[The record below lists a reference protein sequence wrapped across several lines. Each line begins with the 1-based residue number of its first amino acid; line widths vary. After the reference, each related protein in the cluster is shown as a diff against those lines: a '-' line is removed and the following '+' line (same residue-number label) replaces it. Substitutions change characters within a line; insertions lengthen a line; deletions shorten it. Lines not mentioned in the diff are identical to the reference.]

1 MRVHHL
7 NCGTM
12 CPLAGGAI
20 GSGTGLRRG
29 LMVCHCLVVETPR
42 DGLVL
47 VDTGWGTS
55 ECRDPS
61 LLPGYFRRLT
71 GPTLSLAETAVEQ
84 LPRLGFTAADVRH
97 VVVTHLDLDHAG
109 GLVDF
114 PRATVHLHQR
124 ELDAAT
130 ARATR
135 AERKRYLP
143 HQWAHQPRWSPVA
156 ETGDTWRDLP
166 AARKLPGLDAD
177 IALLPMH
184 GHTRGHSAIVVG
196 TGDGWLVHAGDA
208 YFHHDELT
216 TGRAPFGLRAFQSII
231 QVDGRARHAS
241 QAALRRL
248 KAAHADVTIIS
259 AHDPAELSPFQT
271 A

>member
-12 CPLAGGAI
+12 CPLAGGSI

-29 LMVCHCLVVETPR
+29 TMICHCLLIETPR

-47 VDTGWGTS
+47 VDTGWGS
-55 ECRDPS
+55 PECRDPA

-71 GPTLSLAETAVEQ
+71 GPTLDVRETALAQ
-84 LPRLGFTAADVRH
+84 LSALGFTAADVRH
-97 VVVTHLDLDHAG
+97 VIVTHLDLDHAG

-114 PRATVHLHQR
+114 PHATVHLHQR

-135 AERKRYLP
+135 AERSRYLP
-143 HQWAHQPRWSPVA
+143 YQWAHTPRWSPVA

-166 AARKLPGLDAD
+166 AVRKLPGLDAD
-177 IALLPMH
+177 IALVPLH
-184 GHTRGHSAIVVG
+184 GHSRGHSAVVAN
-196 TGDGWLVHAGDA
+196 TGDRWLMHAGDA
-208 YFHHDELT
+208 YFHHDELKAR
-216 TGRAPFGLRAFQSII
+216 GKAPFGLRLFQSLV
-231 QVDGRARHAS
+231 QTNGTQRHAS
-241 QAALRRL
+241 QDALRRL
-248 KAAHADVTIIS
+248 HAAHTDLSIFC
-259 AHDPAELSPFQT
+259 AHDPVELPRPV
-271 A
+271 